1 MLQSYK
7 VNRHS
12 LSAARINART
22 TNAAPGRQPKPRRA
36 EMLKRIVGITSLAL
50 LPFTAGAA
58 TLIIPAAG
66 TGPGANGSQWSS
78 ELVVHNASSSTASID
93 LVYHD
98 ANGATKPKSFVVGP
112 HTTVT
117 SPDVVRNVFGL
128 TSGTGAIE

>member
-1 MLQSYK
+1 MIFMLQSHK
-7 VNRHS
+7 VTRHS
-12 LSAARINART
+12 FPAARIKHRT
-22 TNAAPGRQPKPRRA
+22 TDAALSGRTKPKGEL

-78 ELVVHNASSSTASID
+78 DLIVHNASAFPASID

-98 ANGATKPKSFVVGP
+98 ANGATSPKSFVVGP

-117 SPDVVRNVFGL
+117 SGDVVRNV
-128 TSGTGAIE
+128 